1 MPVAD
6 FHQATLEECMLQ
18 QGCPLCRAIWK
29 MDTTQFDWYVNDGV
43 LDEETQ
49 RRVIRALGFCAPHA
63 LSLAIIEGSEFLWS
77 HLGSCMTEVNV
88 IENALLPDLEKGMVR
103 ADQRFLHF
111 LGEKFFS
118 PLRHLLHHALCP
130 LCFDHRQHE
139 ATYREQFAQRFSA
152 DASFRRAYLQA
163 SSLCVPH
170 VQQVR
175 TILAGQSTETLLESA
190 ELRAL
195 GEGEQRA
202 WSDVGKQVWQSLSL
216 LYGADTLLWADF
228 IPRAAI
234 SVSDV
239 GPAPCLTCQQRDE
252 MRPQLHAALLDDL
265 EEVGQGGEEN
275 PALSLCAWHA
285 WWVFHQMSLQPME
298 ASRLEPLLRRT
309 CATVRR
315 QLMSARYESQPC
327 QICGWMKEQDIM
339 QVGKLQPKLADSKQY
354 VPLCLHHAR
363 AALGQPSDEATRRDV
378 AQALRD
384 TLAPLAKRLEA
395 YVYKCTERFQ
405 DQMQPDERVA
415 WFDALRWF
423 GGSETAQFL
432 LAPSTNDRPQ

>member
-1 MPVAD
+1 MPVAE
-6 FHQATLEECMLQ
+6 FQQATLEECMLQ

-49 RRVIRALGFCAPHA
+49 RRVIRAVGFCAPHA
-63 LSLAIIEGSEFLWS
+63 LSLSIIEGSDFLWS
-77 HLGSCMTEVNV
+77 HLGSCMTYVNV
-88 IENALLPDLEKGMVR
+88 IENALLPDLEKVIVR
-103 ADQRFLHF
+103 SDQRFLHF

-118 PLRHLLHHALCP
+118 PLRHLLHHDLCP

-152 DASFRRAYLQA
+152 DAGFRRAYLQA

-170 VQQVR
+170 FQQVR
-175 TILAGQSTETLLESA
+175 TILAGQSTATLLESA

-195 GEGEQRA
+195 GEGEQTA
-202 WSDVGKQVWQSLSL
+202 WSGVRKQLWQSLSL

-234 SVSDV
+234 CASDV
-239 GPAPCLTCQQRDE
+239 GPAPCLTCQQSDDV
-252 MRPQLHAALLDDL
+252 RPQLHAALLDDL
-265 EEVGQGGEEN
+265 EEVLQCGEES
-275 PALSLCAWHA
+275 PGLSVCSWHA
-285 WWVFHQMSLQPME
+285 WWVFHQMSLQPRG

-315 QLMSARYESQPC
+315 QVMSARYESQPC
-327 QICGWMKEQDIM
+327 QICGWMKDQDIM
-339 QVGKLQPKLADSKQY
+339 QVGKLQPKLADPEQH

-363 AALGQPSDEATRRDV
+363 AALWQPSDEATARDV
-378 AQALRD
+378 AHALRD

-395 YVYKCTERFQ
+395 YVHKCTERFQ
-405 DQMQPDERVA
+405 DQMQPDEQVA

-432 LAPSTNDRPQ
+432 LAPSTKEWTV